1 MESLAVESSMEG
13 SPEWDPGEAGAG
25 DAALPDSF
33 DTLPVVAVEIAR
45 LRLGGSPRLSGEDEA
60 HARMLADVRDEL
72 PPIIVHKQT
81 GQVIDGRHRVRAAQ
95 LNGRRFIMARIVDC
109 DASVAFAL
117 SVRENV
123 THGLPL
129 SLADRRAAA
138 AEIVQSNALWSDRA
152 VAACAGLSDKTV
164 SAIRSGLGGPR
175 AGGLPG
181 RFGRDGRFRPLNS
194 ATQRRQAAALI
205 QDDASLGL
213 REVARRTG
221 LSPATVRDVRR
232 RLFEGRDPVP
242 ARYSESG
249 TRQDDVVRRAGVSTA
264 EPVDRGALLTKLAGD
279 PLLKSSQRGRDVL
292 RWLHRYTVNEESPEV
307 VAPRVP
313 DHWARAVANL
323 ARSCAQCW
331 EQLAERLE
339 QRVEN

>member
-1 MESLAVESSMEG
+1 MESLAVKS
-13 SPEWDPGEAGAG
+13 SPEWDPGDAEAG
-25 DAALPDSF
+25 DSALPDSF
-33 DTLPVVAVEIAR
+33 DALPVVAVEIGR

-72 PPIIVHKQT
+72 PPIIVHRQT

-95 LNGRRFIMARIVDC
+95 LNGHRFIMARMVDC
-109 DASVAFAL
+109 DASIAFVL

-138 AEIVQSNALWSDRA
+138 AQIVQSNPVWSDRA

-164 SAIRSGLGGPR
+164 AGIRSGLGTVR

-194 ATQRRQAAALI
+194 AIQRRQAATLM
-205 QDDASLGL
+205 QDDPDLGL

-249 TRQDDVVRRAGVSTA
+249 ARQDDAVRRVTVAAV

-279 PLLKSSQRGRDVL
+279 PLLKSSQRGRDML
-292 RWLHRYTVNEESPEV
+292 RWLHRYTVNEEGPET
-307 VAPRVP
+307 VAVRVP

-339 QRVEN
+339 QRAEN